1 MNVAFAM
8 NADSVDSH
16 YQRWRADADRL
27 GFAAIEQAI
36 LDHVAKVQENR
47 LELSDL
53 EGGTFTIGN
62 GGVYGSLLS
71 MPILN
76 PPQSGILGLHRT
88 QDRPVAIAGEVV
100 IRPMMHLGLTYD
112 HRLIDGKEAVSF
124 LKSIRDNVENP
135 EYLML
140 EI

>member
-1 MNVAFAM
+1 M
-8 NADSVDSH
+8 
-16 YQRWRADADRL
+16 R
-27 GFAAIEQAI
+27 
-36 LDHVAKVQENR
+36 ENR

-53 EGGTFTIGN
+53 EGGTFTISN

-71 MPILN
+71 TPILN
-76 PPQSGILGLHRT
+76 PPQSGILGLHRI

-100 IRPMMHLGLTYD
+100 IRPMMYLALTYD

-135 EYLML
+135 ERLML